1 MHVNELDHKTLRL
14 IARERQD
21 LLRREA
27 ELSRSPRPGSVRA
40 HLGEWIVD
48 LGVRVAGRSVERGS
62 LSAPP
67 QPG

>member
-1 MHVNELDHKTLRL
+1 MNEFGYTTLRL
-14 IARERQD
+14 IARERQE

-27 ELSRSPRPGSVRA
+27 ELSRTPRPGSVLA
-40 HLGEWIVD
+40 HLGDWIVD
-48 LGVRVAGRSVERGS
+48 VGVRVAGRSVERGS

>member
-1 MHVNELDHKTLRL
+1 MNEFDHRTLRL
-14 IARERQD
+14 IARERQE
-21 LLRREA
+21 LLRREV
-27 ELSRSPRPGSVRA
+27 ELSRSPRPGRLRA
-40 HLGEWIVD
+40 HLGGWIVG

>member
-1 MHVNELDHKTLRL
+1 MNEFDYKTLRL
-14 IARERQD
+14 IAHERQE

-27 ELSRSPRPGSVRA
+27 ELSRTPRPGSVRA
-40 HLGEWIVD
+40 HLGDWIVD
-48 LGVRVAGRSVERGS
+48 VGVRVAGRSVERGS